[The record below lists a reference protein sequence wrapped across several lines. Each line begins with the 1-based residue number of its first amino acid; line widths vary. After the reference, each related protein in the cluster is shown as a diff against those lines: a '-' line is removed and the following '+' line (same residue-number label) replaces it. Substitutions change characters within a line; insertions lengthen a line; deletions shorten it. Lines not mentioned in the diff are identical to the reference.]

1 MMLLVFSA
9 AGLRWISGL
18 VLLVLCVHAPAVLC
32 QKLYC
37 YYCPQTSFN
46 RSCRHVLSECGPQQ
60 VCFTADGR
68 FGRAPVLFSKGCMSP
83 RDCVRSSS
91 QMIRGN
97 NISFTFSCCS
107 RPYCNSGRRWA
118 LGPGLL
124 AATAIAALFW
134 G

>member
-1 MMLLVFSA
+1 MKLLFSGA
-9 AGLRWISGL
+9 VLRWFSGL
-18 VLLVLCVHAPAVLC
+18 VLLVLCVCASSVLTE
-32 QKLYC
+32 KLFC

-46 RSCRHVLSECGPQQ
+46 RSCRPVLSECGPQE

-68 FGRAPVLFSKGCMSP
+68 FGRSPVLFSKGCMSLT
-83 RDCVRSSS
+83 DCKRSSS

-97 NISFTFSCCS
+97 NISFSFSCCD

-124 AATAIAALFW
+124 AATAIAVLCFW
-134 G
+134 R